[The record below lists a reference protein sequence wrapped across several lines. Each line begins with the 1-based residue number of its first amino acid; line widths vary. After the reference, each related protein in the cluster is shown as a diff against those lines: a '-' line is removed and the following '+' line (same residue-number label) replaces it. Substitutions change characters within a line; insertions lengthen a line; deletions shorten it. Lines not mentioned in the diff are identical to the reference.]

1 LTRIVLDPVPLVL
14 GIYAYVGELLSRAAE
29 KREDDTAEGLGR
41 RLSRQRAEA
50 GDREAQRMVR
60 TLHTDVKTA
69 DKLLKKTSDV
79 WKISQETD
87 LVDLVILP
95 RGDEAAPKAYV
106 LLRPKEIR
114 PLLQSIRAAAA
125 GAGETE
131 DTLQQL
137 DTAIGGI
144 DGRPNDYLTF
154 GFDPWQG

>member
-1 LTRIVLDPVPLVL
+1 MRIVLDPVPLVL
-14 GIYAYVGELLSRAAE
+14 GIYAYVGELLSRAVQ
-29 KREDDTAEGLGR
+29 KREDDSADALGR

-60 TLHTDVKTA
+60 TLHSDVKTA

-95 RGDEAAPKAYV
+95 RGEGDNPKAYV

-114 PLLQSIRAAAA
+114 PLLESIRAAAA
-125 GAGETE
+125 GAGESS
-131 DTLQQL
+131 DTLAQL
-137 DTAIGGI
+137 DTAIEGV
-144 DGRPNDYLTF
+144 DGKPNDYLTF
-154 GFDPWQG
+154 GFEPWQG

>member
-1 LTRIVLDPVPLVL
+1 MRIVLDPVPLVL
-14 GIYAYVGELLSRAAE
+14 GMYAYVGELLARAVE
-29 KREDDTAEGLGR
+29 KREDDSADALGR

-60 TLHTDVKTA
+60 ALHSDVKTA
-69 DKLLKKTSDV
+69 DKLLKKTADV

-95 RGDEAAPKAYV
+95 RGEESSPKAYV

-114 PLLQSIRAAAA
+114 PLLESIRAAAA
-125 GAGETE
+125 GAGESAE
-131 DTLQQL
+131 TLAEL
-137 DTAIGGI
+137 DKAVSSV
-144 DGRPNDYLTF
+144 DGKPNDYLTF